1 MNNNEVI
8 TTVENTVGYTFH
20 DKNLLLEALTH
31 SSFSN
36 EMKINKRNNY
46 ERLEFLGDAVLEL
59 LSSEYLFQAFPNES
73 EGNLTKKRASMVC
86 EQSLAICA
94 RRMRLGEM
102 MFFGKGEE
110 LAGGRERDSILC
122 DVVEAVL
129 GAIYLDG
136 GNEAARAYVNNHII
150 TDLSA
155 GELFVDHKTSL
166 QELIQH
172 LDTDSKLSYE
182 VVSEA
187 GPEHDKTFEVEVRL
201 DDRMISRG
209 TGKTKKSAQQD
220 AAYKAIQVLNAS
232 NKTDKGLF

>member
-1 MNNNEVI
+1 
-8 TTVENTVGYTFH
+8 
-20 DKNLLLEALTH
+20 
-31 SSFSN
+31 
-36 EMKINKRNNY
+36 MKINKRNNY

-201 DDRMISRG
+201 DDRTISRG

-220 AAYKAIQVLNAS
+220 AAYKAIQVLNTS

>member
-201 DDRMISRG
+201 DDRTISRG

-220 AAYKAIQVLNAS
+220 AAYKAIEVLNAS